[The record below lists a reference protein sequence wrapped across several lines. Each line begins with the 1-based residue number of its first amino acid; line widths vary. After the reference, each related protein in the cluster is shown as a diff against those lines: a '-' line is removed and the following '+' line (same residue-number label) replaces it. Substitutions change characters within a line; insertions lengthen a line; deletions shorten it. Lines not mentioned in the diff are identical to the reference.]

1 MTRRFQAHQP
11 DPRTVRVTA
20 DDFRALFWLI
30 AFAAIFVA
38 ITSTQ

>member
-1 MTRRFQAHQP
+1 MTRPPMAHQP
-11 DPRTVRVTA
+11 DPRTVLVSI
-20 DDFRALFWLI
+20 DDVRALFWLI